1 MSEVAPVVLAAYD
14 QVLNTPNSDVT
25 ISVFVWHQKV
35 AALSPLSLH
44 SRFIPS
50 SIHPKKKGGEMR
62 GEFVKMETAL
72 LTAVVVLS

>member
-25 ISVFVWHQKV
+25 RSVFVWHQKV

-44 SRFIPS
+44 SRFIPCLLY
-50 SIHPKKKGGEMR
+50 IRKKRGEMR